1 MYVGMYERAN
11 IILYN
16 LRECLHTNIRSS
28 YCLLFECSAAAAMA
42 TGKHQQLLTLIVQ
55 CFRWMV
61 AVEIPYNSGDAKWAS
76 GGNYFTCCCHK
87 PSTNIRCQPLTLLR
101 KCSATDTSCTNGCTS
116 LRSFWCDGWRV
127 ACGVWRVGWF
137 RFPLYLVIYLLGC
150 FSSCNVSV
158 FLLFS
163 VLHFPSTIVVFK
175 GFLCAQLY
183 SALLSRHYYYY
194 LKILLVLYVLFT
206 YYIVI
211 KATLLLLV

>member
-127 ACGVWRVGWF
+127 TGGVWRVAGG
-137 RFPLYLVIYLLGC
+137 V
-150 FSSCNVSV
+150 VS
-158 FLLFS
+158 FS
-163 VLHFPSTIVVFK
+163 VVFSYLPFGLFLQLQCF
-175 GFLCAQLY
+175 GFSFVFGASLPVDNC
-183 SALLSRHYYYY
+183 S
-194 LKILLVLYVLFT
+194 F
-206 YYIVI
+206 
-211 KATLLLLV
+211 